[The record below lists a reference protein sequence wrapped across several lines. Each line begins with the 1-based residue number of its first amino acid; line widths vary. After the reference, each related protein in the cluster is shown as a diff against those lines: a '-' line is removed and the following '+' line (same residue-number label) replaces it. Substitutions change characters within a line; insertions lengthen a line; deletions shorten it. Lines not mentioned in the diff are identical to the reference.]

1 LGFERFGLVSYASQ
15 TRISKFVDYLQEG
28 KIYGTECKECGAVHF
43 PPRVHCVR
51 CLSSSIEW
59 KKFIGDC
66 LLITYTKVEA
76 APSMFQE
83 QAPYLLGLAEL
94 TEGPKVF
101 AWIDKTVPEDIIRIG
116 MKLKLN
122 PAKLSNGNLCYTLI
136 VSNATS
142 KRVSGLRPITVRE
155 LNG

>member
-1 LGFERFGLVSYASQ
+1 
-15 TRISKFVDYLQEG
+15 
-28 KIYGTECKECGAVHF
+28 
-43 PPRVHCVR
+43 
-51 CLSSSIEW
+51 
-59 KKFIGDC
+59 
-66 LLITYTKVEA
+66 
-76 APSMFQE
+76 MFQE